1 MVAQRIGS
9 ARFDHMHWG
18 GGTPTYLKCE
28 DIQVLFELV
37 QRYFCFT
44 TRSEYAIEIDPRTV
58 DRKKRALLS
67 SLGFSRASLGVQDF
81 DLSVQK
87 KINRVQLLEMVEE
100 VVTDLREYGFRSIIV
115 DLITGLSVQTV
126 RSVKA
131 TLNAVIS

>member
-1 MVAQRIGS
+1 M
-9 ARFDHMHWG
+9 
-18 GGTPTYLKCE
+18 
-28 DIQVLFELV
+28 
-37 QRYFCFT
+37 
-44 TRSEYAIEIDPRTV
+44 
-58 DRKKRALLS
+58 DRQKIALLS

-81 DLSVQK
+81 DLAVQK
-87 KINRVQLLEMVEE
+87 KINRVQPLEMVEE